1 MDVLRVGDL
10 VTVATGGP
18 EIDGIV
24 GDVPSNAKVVVA
36 VMDRTRGPVLRTV
49 ARTALT
55 ERTEAGPD
63 DRDLLLLVRR
73 TPASA
78 RAGARGTGGRGQAR
92 VGHTRAASHRPT
104 GR

>member
-1 MDVLRVGDL
+1 MDELRAEDL
-10 VTVATGGP
+10 VAVATGGP
-18 EIDGIV
+18 VIDGIV
-24 GDVPSNAKVVVA
+24 CDVPSDAKVVVA

-78 RAGARGTGGRGQAR
+78 RAGARGTGGGGQGRA
-92 VGHTRAASHRPT
+92 GHTRAASHRPT

>member
-1 MDVLRVGDL
+1 MDALRAEDL
-10 VTVATGGP
+10 VTVATGGR

-24 GDVPSNAKVVVA
+24 GDVPSDAKVVVA
-36 VMDRTRGPVLRTV
+36 VMDRTRGPILRTV
-49 ARTALT
+49 ARTALI

-63 DRDLLLLVRR
+63 DRALVLLVRR

-78 RAGARGTGGRGQAR
+78 RAGARRTGDGGRGRA
-92 VGHTRAASHRPT
+92 GHTRPASHRPT

>member
-1 MDVLRVGDL
+1 MDELRVGDL

-24 GDVPSNAKVVVA
+24 CDVPSDAKVVVA
-36 VMDRTRGPVLRTV
+36 VMDRTRGPILRTV

-55 ERTEAGPD
+55 ERTEAGGD
-63 DRDLLLLVRR
+63 DRGLRLLVRR
-73 TPASA
+73 TPSSA
-78 RAGARGTGGRGQAR
+78 RAGAGRAGEGGRGR
-92 VGHTRAASHRPT
+92 VGHTRPASHRPT